1 LIPIILSPQ
10 LIALI
15 YGNNWFIFKPDV
27 PADHEEY
34 ELRILMR
41 QHQFFG
47 PYPASYSEIANG
59 DALTILNYVM
69 GGVPPEKMKPFERIT
84 EREVSKEDK
93 AFLLKIM
100 RLDPRERPTA
110 KQLMEDEWF
119 KGD

>member
-1 LIPIILSPQ
+1 M
-10 LIALI
+10 
-15 YGNNWFIFKPDV
+15 YGDNWFIFKPDV

-47 PYPASYSEIANG
+47 PFPASYSDIADG

-69 GGVPPEKMKPFERIT
+69 DGVPPEKMKPFERIT
-84 EREVSKEDK
+84 EQEVSKEDK

-100 RLDPRERPTA
+100 RLDPRDRPTA
-110 KQLMEDEWF
+110 KQLMRDEWF
-119 KGD
+119 KRD

>member
-1 LIPIILSPQ
+1 MQ

-15 YGNNWFIFKPDV
+15 YGDNWFIFKPDV

-47 PYPASYSEIANG
+47 PFPESYGEIANS
-59 DALTILNYVM
+59 DVLTILDYVM

-84 EREVSKEDK
+84 EQEVSKEDK

-100 RLDPRERPTA
+100 KLDPRGRPTA
-110 KQLMEDEWF
+110 EQLIEDEWF
-119 KGD
+119 KTD

>member
-1 LIPIILSPQ
+1 M
-10 LIALI
+10 
-15 YGNNWFIFKPDV
+15 YGNNSFIFKPDV

-41 QHQFFG
+41 QYQFFG